1 MPMIGVSE
9 EEMKRDRERLM
20 NLYKKIR
27 ILILKF

>member
-27 ILILKF
+27 VLILEF